1 MEKLDFA
8 QFCNFKKHEGNVESY
23 YCLLYCYNCNL
34 SMCSECVLA
43 HNSNPNN
50 VTHKTLEIN
59 KEIQDIKKKIHE
71 IKRDKTLFG
80 MSKEERMR
88 IGNTQIR
95 EFTEKL
101 SNLNIVFKDMV
112 TAYKKGYDE
121 IQNKKNDLEK
131 RMKNKEKNL
140 EEEIQMINNNYD
152 ELIKKQQSPQQFSQQ
167 SRQHFI
173 QQRLEHLSQLSKQ
186 QSKHFVLQSQI
197 ILQHFP
203 QE

>member
-95 EFTEKL
+95 ELTEK
-101 SNLNIVFKDMV
+101 
-112 TAYKKGYDE
+112 YKQMILDYE
-121 IQNKKNDLEK
+121 TQNKNDLNQMNMLKEDIKGLKNKLKEKK
-131 RMKNKEKNL
+131 RMVDEIKNL
-140 EEEIQMINNNYD
+140 IETGYKGINGNSKTQKDAIKKLKDILNNN
-152 ELIKKQQSPQQFSQQ
+152 E
-167 SRQHFI
+167 
-173 QQRLEHLSQLSKQ
+173 
-186 QSKHFVLQSQI
+186 
-197 ILQHFP
+197 
-203 QE
+203 